1 MAETSS
7 HSPSLIPVHVGLAA
21 PREPEASA
29 PPQRG
34 SMITRNRRVSPLE
47 DLAFGWSEH
56 DLEPRWLGMESSD
69 CAAAIDPSIYHGR
82 GADELDR
89 FLAGARAR
97 DELALLITT
106 IGNVNDQRPRQL
118 GATADA
124 TISLPGMETYIS
136 GARVPD
142 GATIS
147 LADDLDATDRDLALR
162 LRNER
167 ADGPWWSLSLSGTEW
182 VPGSGGP
189 STRHEPSGELQP
201 ILLDGLSQPVLAAW
215 TPPDGSQRWYIVPD
229 VCDWHSILDW
239 LARRALPQH
248 VPGALRRSR
257 SPLELDPQL
266 QTPDEIAATQA
277 LEELKATFVEQQREL
292 EGQLQQAT
300 TKAEPIRS
308 GLLYG
313 TGAELENA
321 VAAVLDAAGTNVVKV
336 DELLG
341 DTTSAD
347 LLVSLAGKRRLIEV
361 KSASSRATETLVRQ
375 LETHLHTW
383 PQLRPDEPVDGGVL
397 IVNHQYRLPP
407 NERSTAVY
415 TRPEFVA
422 ALTTPVLS
430 TRQLF
435 DWWRES
441 NWPAIREAVLG
452 DTTGAEREPAEP
464 PAQTPPGTEHP
475 EPRTPRRPF
484 GRRTRSDAE

>member
-1 MAETSS
+1 MAQTAP
-7 HSPSLIPVHVGLAA
+7 HSPSLIPVHVGLAE
-21 PREPEASA
+21 PREPEPAA

-47 DLAFGWSEH
+47 DPAFGWSEH
-56 DLEPRWLGMESSD
+56 NLEPRWLGMESSD

-82 GADELDR
+82 GADELER

-97 DELALLITT
+97 DELALMITT
-106 IGNVNDQRPRQL
+106 MGNVSDQRPRPL

-147 LADDLDATDRDLALR
+147 LADDLDSTDRDLALR

-167 ADGPWWSLSLSGTEW
+167 ADGPWWSLTLSGTEW
-182 VPGSGGP
+182 VSGAGGP

-229 VCDWHSILDW
+229 VCNWHSILDW
-239 LARRALPQH
+239 LAHSGLPQH

-257 SPLELDPQL
+257 SPLALDPQL
-266 QTPDEIAATQA
+266 QTPDEIAARQS
-277 LEELKATFVEQQREL
+277 LEELKAAFAEQQREL
-292 EGQLQQAT
+292 ESQLRQAGA
-300 TKAEPIRS
+300 KAEPIRS

-313 TGAELENA
+313 TSTELEIA
-321 VAAVLDAAGTNVVKV
+321 VAAVLEAAGTNVVKV

-341 DTTSAD
+341 ATASAD
-347 LLVSLAGKRRLIEV
+347 LLVSLGENRRLIEV
-361 KSASSRATETLVRQ
+361 KSASGSATETLVRQ
-375 LETHLHTW
+375 LETHLQTW

-407 NERSTAVY
+407 DERSTAVY
-415 TRPEFVA
+415 ARPEFVA
-422 ALTTPVLS
+422 ALSTPVLS

-435 DWWRES
+435 DWWCES
-441 NWPAIREAVLG
+441 NWVAIREAVLG
-452 DTTGAEREPAEP
+452 ETTGAAREPDEP
-464 PAQTPPGTEHP
+464 SAQTALGTEHH
-475 EPRTPRRPF
+475 EPRTRRRPF